1 MGRLI
6 KNASRIPVPGG
17 KIIDEYVGRVN
28 TGEERISIAHMT
40 APPGW
45 SEPPQTPSF
54 HEYTLVLRGIVRVEH
69 DGGVTDVGAGQAFV
83 SEPGRRSATASV
95 PTARSTSRS
104 ACPPSRRRPRDARSR
119 PVPGRRRTNKM
130 AR

>member
-1 MGRLI
+1 MCQTGRMGQLI

-28 TGEERISIAHMT
+28 TGEERISIAHMI

-69 DGGVTDVGAGQAFV
+69 DGGVTDVGTGQAFV
-83 SEPGRRSATASV
+83 SEPGEKVRYSVGPDGAEYVAICMPAFSPETA
-95 PTARSTSRS
+95 
-104 ACPPSRRRPRDARSR
+104 
-119 PVPGRRRTNKM
+119 GREE
-130 AR
+130 